1 MNVLIFY
8 SLPEIML
15 MLLGAIILDWLLGD
29 PHWLPH
35 PVIFIGRAISRLE
48 KHLLDHVSQHQHH
61 HQQQHQHH
69 HQQHQRRN
77 GIVLM
82 LIMTISSFFI
92 VLGLVAI
99 ADVIHPWLGY
109 AVNTWVISTT
119 VAIKGLKDAAMLVY
133 KPLINEDITEARKYS
148 AYIVGRDTEEL
159 DEQELA
165 RATIETVA
173 ENTVDA
179 VVSPLFYALLG
190 AAPLA
195 MLYRA
200 TNTLDSMVGYRN
212 ERYLHY
218 GWASARLDDVLN
230 WIPARLTGLM
240 LLLVTLLYRYTTA
253 SGALKAI
260 IAFAHKHPS
269 PNSGIPEAAVAGG
282 LGIQLGGTNRYSG
295 MISERARLGWP
306 HRNIREEDIIHTV
319 RLLYG
324 VSYLIVGGILCGI
337 IGWFL

>member
-15 MLLGAIILDWLLGD
+15 MLLGAINLDWLLGD
-29 PHWLPH
+29 PRWLPH
-35 PVIFIGRAISRLE
+35 PVIFIGRSISYWE
-48 KHLLDHVSQHQHH
+48 KQLLDRASQHQ
-61 HQQQHQHH
+61 QHYQLHKK
-69 HQQHQRRN
+69 HQRRN
-77 GIVLM
+77 GIALM
-82 LIMTISSFFI
+82 LIITLSSFII

-99 ADVIHPWLGY
+99 ADAIHPWLGY
-109 AVNTWVISTT
+109 AVNTWLISTT
-119 VAIKGLKDAAMLVY
+119 IAIKGLKDAAMLVY
-133 KPLINEDITEARKYS
+133 KPLRNGDIAEARKYT
-148 AYIVGRDTEEL
+148 AYIVGRDTDEL
-159 DEQELA
+159 DEQELS

-179 VVSPLFYALLG
+179 VVSPLFYALIG
-190 AAPLA
+190 AAPIA

-212 ERYLHY
+212 ERYQHF

-240 LLLVTLLYRYTTA
+240 LILVTLLYRYTTA
-253 SGALKAI
+253 SGALKAMI
-260 IAFAHKHPS
+260 TFAHKHPS

-282 LGIQLGGTNRYSG
+282 LGIELGGTNRYGG

-306 HRNIREEDIIHTV
+306 NRNIKQEDIIHTV

-324 VSYLIVGGILCGI
+324 ISYLMVGGFICGI
-337 IGWFL
+337 IGWLL